1 MAARAGTMKATGFAI
16 LAAAF
21 YAVCSPFSKMLLEDA
36 SPTMMSAFL
45 YLGAGIGLTLF
56 MAFRRAVTHHPVENP
71 LRREDLRYTVAMVVL
86 DIIAPILLMSGLA
99 VTSAATT
106 SLLNNFE
113 IVATTIIA
121 LVIFKERV
129 SPMLW
134 AAIMFVTVSSIL
146 LSVDDLEGFVLSPGA
161 LLILGACVCWGL
173 ENNCTRAISERDPIQ
188 ITSVKGLCSGTG
200 ALIVALAI
208 GSPLP
213 SLELIGIILALG
225 FVSYGLSISSYI
237 RAQRDLGAARVSA
250 YYSLAPFIGVAISF
264 ALFDEALTAS
274 FALALLFMLIGTVLT
289 SIDAMGSESAEEAAE
304 AGS

>member
-1 MAARAGTMKATGFAI
+1 MTARAGTMKATGFAI

-21 YAVCSPFSKMLLEDA
+21 YAVCSPFSKMLLDDA
-36 SPTMMSAFL
+36 SPAMMSAFL
-45 YLGAGIGLTLF
+45 YLGAGIGLSAF
-56 MAFRRAVTHHPVENP
+56 MAFRRAASHHPVENP
-71 LRREDLRYTVAMVVL
+71 LRREDLRYAAAMVVL
-86 DIIAPILLMSGLA
+86 DIIAPMLLMSGLA

-113 IVATTIIA
+113 IVATTVIA
-121 LVIFKERV
+121 LAVFRERV

-134 AAIMFVTVSSIL
+134 AAIMSVTLSSMI
-146 LSVDDLEGFVLSPGA
+146 LSVDGLEGFVLSPGA

-200 ALIVALAI
+200 ALMVAAAA

-213 SLELIGIILALG
+213 SPELIGAILLLG

-237 RAQRDLGAARVSA
+237 RAQRGLGAARVSA

-264 ALFDEALTAS
+264 LVLDESVAAS
-274 FALALLFMLIGTVLT
+274 FEIALAFMAIGTVLT
-289 SIDAMGSESAEEAAE
+289 TADAMRSEKTD
-304 AGS
+304 